1 MNGTTVFFAA
11 ITTGDWDDDET
22 PNRPR
27 RRRERGNRT
36 NVRSRAIDYS
46 RRHDR

>member
-1 MNGTTVFFAA
+1 MTS
-11 ITTGDWDDDET
+11 ITYIPVDADEDET
-22 PNRPR
+22 PNRR
-27 RRRERGNRT
+27 RHRRERGNRT